1 MPALEWPACLPL
13 LLAAPFV
20 GSVLGVLIM
29 RLPEQRP
36 WALARSCCA
45 AFGTEPAARD
55 LVPLSSFVLQRGRCR
70 RCGDPIGWFHPA
82 VELAAF
88 GIAVWAVLATG
99 KPADIWASYL
109 LGWTLLALAWIDA
122 RWMALPDALTLPLLL
137 AGLGI
142 TWLRE
147 PDIVFWHAPGAAA
160 GYLALRG
167 VAVAYRAL
175 REHDG
180 IGTGDGKLLAAAA
193 AWLGPT
199 PLPGVM
205 SLAAIGGPV
214 MAGPL
219 AVRGRQP
226 RMITALL
233 FGRYLAAAFWP
244 PWLHGPP

>member
-1 MPALEWPACLPL
+1 MPALEWPACLPP

-20 GSVLGVLIM
+20 GSFLGVLIM

-45 AFGTEPAARD
+45 ACGTALAPRD
-55 LVPLSSFVLQRGRCR
+55 LVPLASFMLQRGRCR
-70 RCGDPIGWFHPA
+70 HCGDPIGWFHPA

-88 GIAVWAVLATG
+88 GIAVWAVLANG
-99 KPADIWASYL
+99 EPADIWASCL

-122 RWMALPDALTLPLLL
+122 RWMILPDVLTLPLLL

-147 PDIVFWHAPGAAA
+147 PDAVFRHAAGAAA

-175 REHDG
+175 RGRDG
-180 IGTGDGKLLAAAA
+180 MGTGDAKLLAAAG
-193 AWLGPT
+193 AWLGLT
-199 PLPGVM
+199 PLPWVVL
-205 SLAAIGGPV
+205 LAAIGGLV
-214 MAGPL
+214 MAGL
-219 AVRGRQP
+219 LVVRGRQP
-226 RMITALL
+226 RMTTALP
-233 FGRYLAAAFWP
+233 FGPCLAAALWLL
-244 PWLHGPP
+244 WLHGPR